1 VSHGPSGKM
10 PAMAFRTPLTTF
22 AASFIAT
29 ATVFAASAS
38 ELPGCA
44 APGASRPLP
53 DPAVCLRQAGVT
65 ARGATT
71 ADSVRSLFKRAGEEI
86 DAGRYAETE
95 RVLDCADAAIGA
107 NGEVALRYELVRQ
120 RGIFEYQRD
129 YIPEALSRFE
139 CALKISNA
147 SEDHIAIARDLK
159 NVGSALRRLGDF
171 RGALDALLRALEIQR
186 ANGKPSGA
194 VLNNLADVYRELEKH
209 DEALRFY
216 REAQAAFDGE
226 GKPIEVAHTL
236 ENMAA
241 LQLDRGNDRDAD
253 ALLRDALAV
262 YRKNGNR
269 QHELLIHESL
279 TREALARGDL
289 AQAQTWSASAI
300 AIASEH
306 DMELP
311 PLVRLQIARTERLSG
326 RPDAARAQ
334 LNAAMGAV
342 SEENGAQAP
351 FLEELAAL
359 AESTGDAG
367 AMRTL
372 RKAHEQAMKHAR
384 AQYDLELNWMRTR
397 FETEDRERR
406 IDDLE
411 TENRLRAAALRQRT
425 LLLWLMG
432 AVLLIGA
439 LSFWLWRQRR
449 RHAERMQQELQ
460 RAHHEQELARYRRET
475 DALAEDRHLLQTLLD
490 SRQDAVCLLD
500 AEGGVLAANRAAVVL
515 LGAENDTL
523 AGRALMDTLSD
534 PDGAALASALERME
548 DNLEQQVGLRA
559 RDGAP
564 LLARLAPWAGGDGL
578 VVLMLQAE
586 NAFAPIDDSASQAA
600 GVVQAAPT
608 IEWPTQTLDGE
619 HTRALSL
626 ESQAADLDDPGLE
639 VVSERMPEAVSER
652 DGGRDTEAMRQD
664 FRRILVELMLATVD
678 AWERATATSRL
689 ELAEKSRIWRV
700 NIDDG
705 RLRARAM
712 ERYLGVSKLPRNP
725 RWRDVIRTTY
735 YVLGQCEGLSE
746 SVRVELQARI
756 DALLAYTRRDALV

>member
-1 VSHGPSGKM
+1 V
-10 PAMAFRTPLTTF
+10 
-22 AASFIAT
+22 
-29 ATVFAASAS
+29 
-38 ELPGCA
+38 
-44 APGASRPLP
+44 
-53 DPAVCLRQAGVT
+53 QA
-65 ARGATT
+65 
-71 ADSVRSLFKRAGEEI
+71 LFERAGEETEV
-86 DAGRYAETE
+86 GRYAEAE
-95 RVLDCADAAIGA
+95 HALDCADALIGA
-107 NGEVALRYELVRQ
+107 NGDVTLRYELVRQ
-120 RGIFEYQRD
+120 RGIFEYGRD
-129 YIPEALSRFE
+129 NIPQALSRFE
-139 CALKISNA
+139 CALKISKA
-147 SEDHIAIARDLK
+147 REDHVAIARDLK

-171 RGALDALLRALEIQR
+171 RGALAALLRALEIQR
-186 ANGKPSGA
+186 TNGKPSGA

-262 YRKNGNR
+262 YRKNGHR
-269 QHELLIHESL
+269 QQELRIHESL

-289 AQAQTWSASAI
+289 AQARAWSASAI
-300 AIASEH
+300 AIAGEH
-306 DMELP
+306 EMELP
-311 PLVRLQIARTERLSG
+311 PLVRLQVAKTERLSG

-334 LNAAMGAV
+334 LNAALEVV

-359 AESTGDAG
+359 AESTGDAA

-372 RKAHEQAMKHAR
+372 RKAHEQTMKHAR

-432 AVLLIGA
+432 AALLIGA

-449 RHAERMQQELQ
+449 RHAERMQHELQ
-460 RAHHEQELARYRRET
+460 RAHHEQELARYRREA

-515 LGAENDTL
+515 LGVES
-523 AGRALMDTLSD
+523 DTLSGYALTD
-534 PDGAALASALERME
+534 SLNDADGVALASALERME
-548 DNLEQQVGLRA
+548 DNLEQHIGLAA
-559 RDGAP
+559 RDGTP
-564 LLARLAPWAGGDGL
+564 LLARLTPWAGGDGL
-578 VVLMLQAE
+578 IVMTLQA
-586 NAFAPIDDSASQAA
+586 NIAQALADGSASQAA
-600 GVVQAAPT
+600 LATQAAPA
-608 IEWPTQTLDGE
+608 IELPAHAQDDD
-619 HTRALSL
+619 HARALSL
-626 ESQAADLDDPGLE
+626 ESTAAD
-639 VVSERMPEAVSER
+639 VSEAQAQRVSGGEA
-652 DGGRDTEAMRQD
+652 GRDTDAMRQD

-678 AWERATATSRL
+678 AWERTTATSRL

-725 RWRDVIRTTY
+725 RWRDVIRTAY

-746 SVRVELQARI
+746 NVRAELQGNI